1 MAQHHAAAGHY
12 YRTSVNGWVAIDI
25 QTRKDLSDCM
35 LKSKGKSRARK
46 PLRSQFDSIE
56 QALKDIK
63 KGRFVI
69 LVDDEDRE
77 NEGDLVIAAEK
88 VTPQA
93 INFMAKHARGLICL
107 ALTPERVEEL
117 HLSPQ
122 THENTATF
130 GTAFTVSIDARRDI
144 TTGISAADRA
154 TTIHVA
160 IDPKSKPA
168 DLARPGH
175 IFPLKAHKG
184 GVLRRA
190 GQTEGSVDLAR
201 LAGLNPAAVIC
212 EIMNEDGT
220 MSRVPELAM
229 FAKAHGLKMVTIK
242 ALIEYRVRRETFVRR
257 VASARMPTIFGEF
270 EAVAFENEMDGGT
283 HIALVKGPTDD
294 PMGTLVRVHSGCLTA
309 DVFGSLRCDCRD
321 QLERAME
328 MIQKEGRGVLLY
340 LNQEGRGI
348 GLLNK
353 IKAYN
358 LQDEG
363 SDTVEANLQLGFK
376 ADLRDYGTGAQ
387 ILMNLGLHR
396 IRLITNNPRKIVGI
410 EGYGLKVV
418 ERVPIEIA
426 PRAANERYLRTK
438 KNKLGHILKKV

>member
-1 MAQHHAAAGHY
+1 MAP
-12 YRTSVNGWVAIDI
+12 T
-25 QTRKDLSDCM
+25 
-35 LKSKGKSRARK
+35 
-46 PLRSQFDSIE
+46 FDSIE
-56 QALKDIK
+56 HAIKDIK
-63 KGRFVI
+63 RGQFVI

-77 NEGDLVIAAEK
+77 NEGDLVMAAEN
-88 VTPQA
+88 VTPHA
-93 INFMAKHARGLICL
+93 VNFMAKHARGLICL

-117 HLSPQ
+117 QLPPQ
-122 THENTATF
+122 AHENTATF

-154 TTIHVA
+154 TTIRTA
-160 IDPKSKPA
+160 IDPKSKPS

-175 IFPLKAHKG
+175 IFPLKAQKG

-201 LAGLNPAAVIC
+201 LAGLYPAGVLC

-220 MSRVPELAM
+220 MARVPELM
-229 FAKAHGLKMVTIK
+229 KFAKRHRLKMVTIK
-242 ALIEYRVRRETFVRR
+242 ALIEYRMRRETFIKR
-257 VASARMPTIFGEF
+257 VVNAKLPTIFGEF
-270 EAVAFENEMDGGT
+270 DTVVFENEVDGGT
-283 HIALVKGPTDD
+283 HIALVKGVVDGAIP
-294 PMGTLVRVHSGCLTA
+294 TLVRVHSGCLTA

-321 QLERAME
+321 QLHRAME
-328 MIQKEGRGVLLY
+328 MIEKEGRGVLLY

-353 IKAYN
+353 IRAYS

-376 ADLRDYGTGAQ
+376 ADLRDYGIGAQ
-387 ILMNLGLHR
+387 ILVNLGLR
-396 IRLITNNPRKIVGI
+396 KIRLMTNNPRKIVGI

-418 ERVPIEIA
+418 ERVPIEIP

-438 KNKLGHILKKV
+438 KHKLGHILSKV